1 MTEHLERSTLANE
14 LFLKKKHCRME
25 MLDGKTVEAQHLKQ
39 MTRQADQSGSCY
51 IVW

>member
-14 LFLKKKHCRME
+14 LFLKKHCRME

-39 MTRQADQSGSCY
+39 MKGQADQSGSCY